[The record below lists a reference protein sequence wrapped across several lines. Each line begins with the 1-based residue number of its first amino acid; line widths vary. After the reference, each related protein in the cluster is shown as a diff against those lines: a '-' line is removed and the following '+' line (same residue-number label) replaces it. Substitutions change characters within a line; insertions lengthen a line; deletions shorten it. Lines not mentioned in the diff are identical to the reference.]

1 MINLLERKV
10 NPCQSSVGTGII
22 LPGFSIK
29 SVYGTCTKYR
39 SLYKK
44 LGRSRKYSKRNQRL
58 KASLTEYRCG
68 WNTLKQP
75 LSIQRSKI
83 KTIDA

>member
-1 MINLLERKV
+1 MIYLLERKV
-10 NPCQSSVGTGII
+10 DPCQSPVGTGIV

-29 SVYGTCTKYR
+29 SVYGACTMYR

-44 LGRSRKYSKRNQRL
+44 LGRSRKYSKGNKKLR
-58 KASLTEYRCG
+58 ASLTEYRCG

-75 LSIQRSKI
+75 LSIQRSKN
-83 KTIDA
+83 KTKP